1 MFEKAARMKLRF
13 DFKGLCSVEDLWDL
27 SVQNLDS
34 IYKKLNSELK
44 QKKEESLLEQKN
56 KEDETLEL
64 KIKIIKYI
72 VETKLAEKK
81 EAMEY
86 KERIEKK
93 KKIMSIIA
101 EKQDEK
107 LKNLPLDE
115 LEKTLAE
122 L

>member
-1 MFEKAARMKLRF
+1 
-13 DFKGLCSVEDLWDL
+13 
-27 SVQNLDS
+27 
-34 IYKKLNSELK
+34 
-44 QKKEESLLEQKN
+44 
-56 KEDETLEL
+56 
-64 KIKIIKYI
+64 
-72 VETKLAEKK
+72 
-81 EAMEY
+81 MEY